1 MIEVDEELVS
11 LAPIQYQLALLNNK
25 FSNVYLKLE
34 KEETKLDEVI
44 ENAEEFQEAVGQV
57 QCYISETAAAIRQI
71 PPIPLEADEIRKQLR
86 DVEVCES
93 FLVYGW
99 IALFVCLF
107 VCYPLPHCRFSKT
120 LVKLLLASNYAFT
133 GNSRSKTKIIK

>member
-11 LAPIQYQLALLNNK
+11 LAPIQYQLALINNK

-99 IALFVCLF
+99 VVCLFVCLF
-107 VCYPLPHCRFSKT
+107 VT
-120 LVKLLLASNYAFT
+120 LCHICSAQA
-133 GNSRSKTKIIK
+133 